1 MFHILAA
8 SFFTSNSSWQMAVHG
23 GKPKIHPK
31 NTVDGVAAY
40 GKSKATT
47 CNTSITK
54 KKKLKELNK
63 TKLMSRLVN

>member
-1 MFHILAA
+1 
-8 SFFTSNSSWQMAVHG
+8 MAVHG

-54 KKKLKELNK
+54 KKKTEGAK
-63 TKLMSRLVN
+63 